1 MIDEQDVFHFSQQLL
16 QGEDVATVLAL
27 MDRIGRLADAGELT
41 PPAAYRLYLEGFR
54 CLQDITTLRVEMAQA
69 PILDRLVPVC
79 LLSSDDTE
87 VSFYIAK
94 CRDSLTS
101 WIEQYSELQQQE
113 LRQRVL
119 GRLLPALQSDD
130 AAEAACY
137 TIATIGFRRD
147 DIVTALKSIVAQHDG
162 DRGDVALTT
171 LIGLGVPDAERG
183 DILDELH
190 RRAADRQTDRLLSA
204 LWTLADPASLPTLH
218 LWLQQ
223 DEQAHKVEHDFPTE
237 MILQAIAAI
246 ADNADTS
253 SGDSREIQDRV
264 WALLETALGTHM
276 DSFGRSVYMN
286 GGLAPACESPGV
298 IPFLLGLRAADD
310 GATALAAYHRYLL
323 GLRLLDCVRPRHLE
337 GWSSKD
343 DRVAQSSTLYRD
355 AMVDSGEGGLSPSMP
370 GTLKVNAWHLLLNL
384 QDHGALASV
393 EEALA
398 QETSPV
404 VRYQVCELL
413 ACFRYDVLPPVVRGW
428 VTSRYELTDPDTRDQ
443 GAFRSNAI
451 DVVHSAASLEAFDT
465 LLNSGLS
472 IRGDAYR
479 DVATALGDI
488 AVTLTYAGDWS
499 ITPRLIRVVLDEGEL
514 FRRVPAAAALL
525 ALAAERLS
533 PQELAEELEPALLD
547 ERRLPYERSLLLRA
561 MEPRTGAMSDAR
573 GARLTDWARDR
584 DDWLGWRSLEIL
596 AERGLLATLPH
607 LMHSTL
613 GLVYKDG
620 EWEIDS
626 AVKPIAWAGV
636 ILGLLYLQSPS
647 LFDGAVAGFLLEKD
661 WAQATQL
668 LDHVQRAQTTAHD
681 LILTPHVAD
690 ALIVRLYRQQN
701 AFSGET
707 DLISVALRLLPDR
720 LVTEMTDRAWAN
732 WRPEARVALAD
743 ALGEAAYS
751 QPEATDRAVRTL
763 QSLARDAHYA
773 VRRAAYRGMACLSPQ
788 TLQALCEPGS
798 KAPHRDVRQRA
809 AEACVWLS
817 DASEQ
822 HDLFLR
828 VFRALKA
835 DTEPS
840 VREVATRAREE
851 RRERLWARAYVD
863 CVRAVA
869 GARTDNADVL
879 QAWAYG
885 EALTRVGDDTTIRE
899 LRRHSADSHL
909 PPHVRHWLRY
919 IAKNVRKRWDDV
931 TKKWPD
937 PWTMIEGRLDAGQG
951 EIELPDGGRQPIPY
965 VLWSQP
971 AQNLDA
977 ESGAWGGIA
986 EYVPMGLPDV
996 VTLYLHN
1003 GEQRPIIINTVNSSG
1018 SAEFTG
1024 NGPYPL

>member
-1 MIDEQDVFHFSQQLL
+1 MIDTRAVEHLIRELYTAPDTD
-16 QGEDVATVLAL
+16 GVLAV
-27 MDRIGRLADAGELT
+27 MDRIGALERNHELT
-41 PPAAYRLYLEGFR
+41 PVDAFSLYRHGFQA
-54 CLQDITTLRVEMAQA
+54 LQDLTLDDSAAAER
-69 PILDRLVPVC
+69 ILIDRLLPLC
-79 LLSSDDTE
+79 LHTTSDPDVQYE
-87 VSFYIAK
+87 VST
-94 CRDSLTS
+94 CRDRLSS
-101 WIEQYSELQQQE
+101 WIEQYPDLQRQALLQLVLDW
-113 LRQRVL
+113 LRPVL
-119 GRLLPALQSDD
+119 ESDVI
-130 AAEAACY
+130 ETACY

-147 DIVTALKSIVAQHDG
+147 DIVAALKGIVARHEG

-183 DILDELH
+183 DALGELH
-190 RRAADRQTDRLLSA
+190 RRAADHQTDRLLSA

-404 VRYQVCELL
+404 VRYEVCELL

-573 GARLTDWARDR
+573 VAQLTDWARDR

-707 DLISVALRLLPDR
+707 DLIAVALRLLPDR